1 MRGTHVSRRRTRAGA
16 CPRRP
21 TVLSL
26 PGSDSAIR
34 YPRSVPSEKR
44 DGVQSLSRALDLLE
58 ALAATDES
66 ALTDLAQ
73 RTGMIP
79 STAHRLLASLAQ
91 RGYVAQSPG
100 NGRYRLGFKALELAS
115 SVSSRRDHL
124 RTTARPHLE
133 ALREQTGESVN
144 LVVLDR
150 LDVVYLDQVEG
161 SRSVRMFTQVGRTVP
176 AHTTGAGKA
185 ILAHR
190 PADEVERL
198 YADDAVFAPLTPRTI
213 TNAVDLDRALE
224 SVSAATASP
233 STTRSTRRASAASP
247 ARSSTRRIWRSPRSA
262 SPARPRGS
270 SPARRPSSATP
281 SSATPPRSPRRCG
294 PRTAAPPTEPTRA
307 TTVAIG
313 VTPVAGPPVRTGH
326 GCAVVLT
333 ARGRWRRARRR
344 PAG

>member
-1 MRGTHVSRRRTRAGA
+1 M
-16 CPRRP
+16 
-21 TVLSL
+21 
-26 PGSDSAIR
+26 
-34 YPRSVPSEKR
+34 PSEKR

-58 ALAATDES
+58 ALAATDEA
-66 ALTDLAQ
+66 ALSDLAQ
-73 RTGMIP
+73 QTGMIP

-100 NGRYRLGFKALELAS
+100 NGRYRLGFKALELSS
-115 SVSSRRDHL
+115 SVSSRREHL

-133 ALREQTGESVN
+133 ALRELTGESVN

-198 YADDAVFAPLTPRTI
+198 YADEHVFAPLTPRTI

-224 SVSAATASP
+224 RVRRDGFAVDDEEHEEGVGCIASAILDAEDLAIAAISVSGP
-233 STTRSTRRASAASP
+233 SSRIITGSAAELGR
-247 ARSSTRRIWRSPRSA
+247 AVQRHA
-262 SPARPRGS
+262 AEV
-270 SPARRPSSATP
+270 
-281 SSATPPRSPRRCG
+281 
-294 PRTAAPPTEPTRA
+294 TAALRA
-307 TTVAIG
+307 ADG
-313 VTPVAGPPVRTGH
+313 
-326 GCAVVLT
+326 
-333 ARGRWRRARRR
+333 R
-344 PAG
+344 PAD

>member
-224 SVSAATASP
+224 RVRRDGFAVDDEEHEEGVGCIASAILDAEDLAIAAISVSGP
-233 STTRSTRRASAASP
+233 SS
-247 ARSSTRRIWRSPRSA
+247 RIITGSA
-262 SPARPRGS
+262 SELGHAVQRH
-270 SPARRPSSATP
+270 AAEV
-281 SSATPPRSPRRCG
+281 
-294 PRTAAPPTEPTRA
+294 TAALLA
-307 TTVAIG
+307 ADG
-313 VTPVAGPPVRTGH
+313 
-326 GCAVVLT
+326 
-333 ARGRWRRARRR
+333 R
-344 PAG
+344 PAD